1 MATDPIKKTYIH
13 TAHGYGFSARIDR
26 PFEHLVDVHAGSTL
40 PTTGGF
46 ETSRTENFRLK
57 EIISYRAAYS
67 VVGSSRNPK
76 DDTYNSSVTATIEG
90 LNILDMVTAD
100 RIVARVTSKQR
111 LDEEEPTI
119 LSIGSRFENLRI
131 AGCPVQVD
139 LDNELFTRLGTYA
152 AFKQEYTENQQSRE
166 MMQGRFL
173 WGKPKADVPE
183 FLRERYNWFASDDFP
198 ESKGIVLC
206 SLVKDVKTTC
216 SELRRYGNVIVVPH
230 FGKIYLAEFQ
240 LQRHE
245 RELAMLRVELG
256 SAVGGGAGGPGGTG
270 GGTTFP

>member
-13 TAHGYGFSARIDR
+13 IAHGYGFSARIDR
-26 PFEHLVDVHAGSTL
+26 PFEHLMDVHAGSTL
-40 PTTGGF
+40 PKTGGF
-46 ETSRTENFRLK
+46 EVSRAENFRMK
-57 EIISYRAAYS
+57 GIISYKAAYS
-67 VVGSSRNPK
+67 VVGSSHNPK
-76 DDTYNSSVTATIEG
+76 DDTYNTSATATIEE

-111 LDEEEPTI
+111 LDEAEPTI
-119 LSIGSRFENLRI
+119 LAVGSRFENLRI

-139 LDNELFTRLGTYA
+139 LDNELFARLGTFA
-152 AFKQEYTENQQSRE
+152 SFKKEYTENQQSRE

-183 FLRERYNWFASDDFP
+183 FLRERYNWFAGDEFP

-216 SELRRYGNVIVVPH
+216 SELRRYGNVIVVPQ
-230 FGKIYLAEFQ
+230 FGQIYLAELQ

-245 RELAMLRVELG
+245 RELAMLRVEMG
-256 SAVGGGAGGPGGTG
+256 SVVGGSAGGPSGSG
-270 GGTTFP
+270 GGTTYP

>member
-1 MATDPIKKTYIH
+1 
-13 TAHGYGFSARIDR
+13 
-26 PFEHLVDVHAGSTL
+26 
-40 PTTGGF
+40 
-46 ETSRTENFRLK
+46 
-57 EIISYRAAYS
+57 
-67 VVGSSRNPK
+67 
-76 DDTYNSSVTATIEG
+76 
-90 LNILDMVTAD
+90 MVTAD

-139 LDNELFTRLGTYA
+139 LDNELFARLGTFA
-152 AFKQEYTENQQSRE
+152 SFKKEYTENQQSRE

-173 WGKPKADVPE
+173 WGKPKADIPE
-183 FLRERYNWFASDDFP
+183 FLRERYNWTAGDEFP

-206 SLVKDVKTTC
+206 SLVKDVKTNC

-230 FGKIYLAEFQ
+230 FGKIYLAELQ

-245 RELAMLRVELG
+245 RELSMLRVEMG
-256 SAVGGGAGGPGGTG
+256 SVVGGSGGGPGGTG